1 MSNQFNFYSF
11 FITVIARGDIMNNVI
26 LMKYD
31 KLIDAIS
38 KKFYGES
45 SEDLKQAGY
54 VGLMKAYRNYN
65 KNSNTKFSTYAYNY
79 IFGEMYETTLKSRQI
94 YLSREALKLYKKLNK
109 VRELL
114 TQKYGRNVSYN
125 EVCDHLNIDKAK
137 VRDILLTY
145 QEPAIVEEIDIGSS
159 GIDLDTKM
167 LIRDSIGTLS
177 DEERSIIEKRYFDD
191 YTQVETAKVLGLSQ
205 VKVSRLEKSGREKIK
220 SYINS

>member
-1 MSNQFNFYSF
+1 MSNQFNLYSF

-94 YLSREALKLYKKLNK
+94 YLSREALKLYKRLNK
-109 VRELL
+109 ARELL
-114 TQKYGRNVSYN
+114 IQKYGRSVSYN

-145 QEPAIVEEIDIGSS
+145 QVPAVVEEIDIGSS
-159 GIDLDTKM
+159 GFDLDTKM